1 MQCYPRNRKVASALG
16 TSRGTIQRL
25 VEQEGIE
32 RQTSQRLSLEQR
44 EEAFRLLDEGVSLR
58 QVARQF
64 GVNPESLRRL
74 VILYQF
80 EARGYLSGADQ
91 PLLSPGGFY
100 AQSRF

>member
-1 MQCYPRNRKVASALG
+1 MRQPDMSIRKVASALG

-32 RQTSQRLSLEQR
+32 RQTSQKLSFEQR
-44 EEAFRLLDEGVSLR
+44 EEAFRLLDEVVSLR

-74 VILYQF
+74 
-80 EARGYLSGADQ
+80 AMRHKPS
-91 PLLSPGGFY
+91 
-100 AQSRF
+100 